1 MGAEKTVM
9 VTGRD
14 RSIEVNRICDGD
26 IIPGMLCQMSTTVGE
41 VQVHGTPGGNA
52 QTMFALEATDAG
64 KDIDDALDDGE
75 NADFCI
81 AATGSLVNALL
92 ANGETVLYSQ
102 PVESN
107 GDGYLRP
114 HDSVVNVPSDL
125 SVDIF
130 QSAIVGWA
138 EETLDMSDSSGADP
152 ASARFLVRV
161 R

>member
-14 RSIEVNRICDGD
+14 RSIEVNRVCDGD

-52 QTMFALEATDAG
+52 QTMFALEPTDAG

-75 NADFCI
+75 NAHFCI
-81 AATGSLVNALL
+81 AATGAQVNALL
-92 ANGETVLYSQ
+92 ANGETVVYGQ

-114 HDSVVNVPSDL
+114 HDPAVVVPSDL
-125 SVDIF
+125 SFEYF
-130 QSAIVGWA
+130 QTAIVGYA
-138 EETLDMSDSSGADP
+138 EEALDMSDSSGADP
-152 ASARFLVRV
+152 ASARFLVRI